1 MKTIAFIVLVLV
13 TVVILYLI
21 GKDFNENFKSE

>member
-1 MKTIAFIVLVLV
+1 MKVTAFIILILV

-21 GKDFNENFKSE
+21 GKDFNKNFKSE